1 MRVYVAV
8 VLAAL
13 MLASCGLPP
22 TVFRSDRNSELLT
35 APPLQET
42 AIGGIFIAPVENAN
56 ADSLAFRR
64 RLARALVQQDVAAGI
79 DVAGAYSA
87 KLLSA
92 AAPAN
97 FDGKGYV
104 DVWWRLEGPDGAIW
118 DAFSIPTPLDFR
130 VERGETIAVIN
141 AITARVVDILGPV
154 EPPPQQAMAPLVV
167 AIPPAK
173 TQGFEDGGPLSR
185 AMAAQLAA
193 RGMQPGEADAANA
206 VIHVRA
212 AIEPVKAGGQETVQ
226 IQIRWTVVDKAGL
239 VLGTVNQKNQAPLAA
254 IDAGLTT
261 MAPDAAG
268 AAADAVADLV
278 RKARPAVTAQQS
290 TGQVKQ

>member
-1 MRVYVAV
+1 
-8 VLAAL
+8 
-13 MLASCGLPP
+13 
-22 TVFRSDRNSELLT
+22 
-35 APPLQET
+35 
-42 AIGGIFIAPVENAN
+42 
-56 ADSLAFRR
+56 
-64 RLARALVQQDVAAGI
+64 
-79 DVAGAYSA
+79 
-87 KLLSA
+87 
-92 AAPAN
+92 
-97 FDGKGYV
+97 
-104 DVWWRLEGPDGAIW
+104 
-118 DAFSIPTPLDFR
+118 
-130 VERGETIAVIN
+130 
-141 AITARVVDILGPV
+141 
-154 EPPPQQAMAPLVV
+154 LVV

-173 TQGFEDGGPLSR
+173 TKGFEDGGPLSR

>member
-1 MRVYVAV
+1 MRVYVTV

-13 MLASCGLPP
+13 MLAGCGLPP
-22 TVFRSDRNSELLT
+22 TVFRTDRNSKLLA

-64 RLARALVQQDVAAGI
+64 RLARSLGQQEVAAGI
-79 DVAGAYSA
+79 DVAGTYSA

-92 AAPAN
+92 AAPAAL
-97 FDGKGYV
+97 DGKGYV

-118 DAFSIPTPLDFR
+118 DAFSTPTPLDFR
-130 VERGETIAVIN
+130 VERGETITVIN
-141 AITARVVDILGPV
+141 AITARVVYIMRPF
-154 EPPPQQAMAPLVV
+154 EPAPRQAIPPLVV
-167 AIPPAK
+167 AVPPAK
-173 TQGFEDGGPLSR
+173 TQGFDDGGPLSR

-193 RGMQPGEADAANA
+193 RGMQPGEKDAANA
-206 VIHVRA
+206 VIHAHA
-212 AIEPVKAGGQETVQ
+212 AIERVKAGDQKTVQ

-239 VLGTVNQKNQAPLAA
+239 VLGIVNQKNKASLATINAGLAA
-254 IDAGLTT
+254 L
-261 MAPDAAG
+261 APDAAG

>member
-1 MRVYVAV
+1 MRVHVAAL
-8 VLAAL
+8 LAAL
-13 MLASCGLPP
+13 MLAGCGLPP
-22 TVFRSDRNSELLT
+22 TVFRTDRNSELLT

-42 AIGGIFIAPVENAN
+42 AIGGIFITPVENAM

-64 RLARALVQQDVAAGI
+64 RLARSLVQQQVAAGI
-79 DVAGAYSA
+79 DVAGSYSA

-92 AAPAN
+92 AAPAT

-104 DVWWRLEGPDGAIW
+104 DIWWRLEGPDGAIW

-130 VERGETIAVIN
+130 VERSETIAVIN
-141 AITARVVDILGPV
+141 AITARIVDILGPV
-154 EPPPQQAMAPLVV
+154 EPPPQQAVDSLIV

-173 TQGFEDGGPLSR
+173 TQGFEDGGPLSQ

-193 RGMQPGEADAANA
+193 RGMQPGEEDAANV

-212 AIEPVKAGGQETVQ
+212 AIEPLKAGGQETIQ
-226 IQIRWTVVDKAGL
+226 IQIRWTVVDEAGL
-239 VLGTVNQKNQAPLAA
+239 VLGTVNQKNQAPLTA
-254 IDAGLTT
+254 IDAGLAA

-278 RKARPAVTAQQS
+278 RKVRPAVAAQQS
-290 TGQVKQ
+290 TGQLKQ